1 MIRLDRIELLHW
13 DIQPHQMLPL
23 SPGVNLLTGENGA
36 GKTSILDAIKVV
48 LGAPRLEGERSVN
61 GYLLK
66 QARGVAMIRLL
77 LDNRAE
83 PGTRRRPL
91 DALGEYGKDTVTLA
105 VVFHAEDEKEYRR
118 EYYILD
124 GDRSPLAPGTKSAR
138 ALESAAA
145 YRERLNKVGLGN
157 RYLKLL
163 CLPQGQIASLC
174 RHDGVKL
181 FEYLFD
187 IIGGQEVKATWA
199 ERLRELGEARRS
211 HDEAQQALEHAR
223 VQLVLL
229 SARAK
234 RYEEFLAVEQDLVAV
249 GHARPHARRREPL
262 LRRGRLQKDLE
273 GLETMLDALSE
284 QLKAASQQAK
294 DARLALVG
302 LKDQQAALHKELRQR
317 RQTKE
322 EQVGQYST
330 LKLRVEQFEALRDEV
345 AAVVP
350 VDPAALRLEADA
362 ARQRLAEGLAAAKK
376 RASDVATNERALA
389 QVARGLMPYPD
400 EVEALR
406 DRLRQVGIPH
416 HLLAEVVDIEEKEP
430 FRPAIEAYL
439 GRLRFAILVQ
449 DPDSFTEAASIARA
463 MRYPHGVLAPDVRGS
478 SPADEQGLL
487 PLLSIKEPR
496 YQPLLARILRR
507 VMPGE
512 PPRLPAEGETQS
524 GAGRLVPS
532 RHGEHLARD
541 GFVLSR
547 LEARVDSVED
557 TFLGRGALQ
566 QRCEVF
572 RDQRAALQGDE
583 AEWQQAEDDLR
594 TEIANTETAI
604 TMQTRRQMWEAAR
617 QEYQRLL
624 RERDVAAAAIS
635 GLQSGMD
642 EGEERHAAGQTEA
655 ERLNRVLGDAEN
667 QIETVGEQR
676 EAKEDA
682 VRQRREDLGD
692 IERDLAGYLQELLP
706 APGPPA
712 QQLLAD
718 DLSPRTMETMQKDRR
733 ERLTSFR
740 SEERD
745 PLLPTNHARQQSE
758 VEAVAARLKQIE
770 AAGKQTQDAAEEAQE
785 QYQQFTRRV
794 FRHYFARLRDAG
806 SALDF
811 AIDGKLAPLPTGDF
825 ACEVRVGVGQK
836 APVHYRSEDLS
847 GGQKA
852 ALSILMG
859 MSAVSLESDG
869 PGFFL
874 IDEPFS
880 QSDLS
885 KINEL
890 GWFLRRTG
898 SQYLVSMPTSADVEQ
913 CGEWLS
919 ATWICTKTR
928 GGVDERGRLVL
939 APPVKLALAA
949 GARDG

>member
-23 SPGVNLLTGENGA
+23 SHGVNLLTGENGA

-77 LDNRAE
+77 LDNRADS
-83 PGTRRRPL
+83 GTKRRPL
-91 DALGEYGKDTVTLA
+91 DALGEYSKDVVTLA
-105 VVFHAEDEKEYRR
+105 VVFRAEDEKEYRR

-124 GDRSPLAPGTKSAR
+124 GDRSPLAPGGKPAR
-138 ALESAAA
+138 VLESAAA
-145 YRERLNKVGLGN
+145 YRERLHKVGLGN

-174 RHDGVKL
+174 RHDGAKL

-187 IIGGQEVKATWA
+187 IIGGQEVKATWV

-211 HDEAQQALEHAR
+211 HEEAQTALEHAR
-223 VQLVLL
+223 GQLVVL
-229 SARAK
+229 SARAT
-234 RYEEFLAVEQDLVAV
+234 RYEEFLKLQRELAAIDQVL
-249 GHARPHARRREPL
+249 PHARREDLL
-262 LRRGRLQKDLE
+262 LRRERLQKELD
-273 GLETMLDALSE
+273 GLATSLDELSD

-294 DARLALVG
+294 DARSVLSE
-302 LKDQQAALHKELRQR
+302 LKGQQAALQEEIKER
-317 RQTKE
+317 RRAKE
-322 EQVGQYST
+322 HRVGQHSE
-330 LKLRVEQFEALRDEV
+330 LKLRVEQLEAVRDEV
-345 AAVVP
+345 ATVEP
-350 VDPAALRLEADA
+350 VDPAVLRHEADE
-362 ARQRLAEGLAAAKK
+362 ARQRLAAGLVAAQG
-376 RASDVATNERALA
+376 RAGALA
-389 QVARGLMPYPD
+389 GLDQALGQIAKGLLPYPK

-406 DRLRQVGIPH
+406 DRLRQASIPH
-416 HLLAEVVDIEEKEP
+416 HLLADVVDIDDAEP

-449 DPDSFTEAASIARA
+449 DPDSFTEAARIAREA
-463 MRYPHGVLAPDVRGS
+463 RYPHGVLAPDVRGS

-507 VMPGE
+507 VLPGE
-512 PPRLPAEGETQS
+512 PPMAPVEG
-524 GAGRLVPS
+524 GAGRLVPP
-532 RHGEHLARD
+532 RHGEHLAQD
-541 GFVLSR
+541 GFLLSR
-547 LEARVDSVED
+547 IEARVDSTERM
-557 TFLGRGALQ
+557 FLGRSALHMRREEINA
-566 QRCEVF
+566 QR
-572 RDQRAALQGDE
+572 DALLGEEED
-583 AEWQQAEDDLR
+583 WQQAEGTLR
-594 TEIANTETAI
+594 TKIGRLEAALAL
-604 TMQTRRQMWEAAR
+604 QHRRLEWEAAR
-617 QEYQRLL
+617 PEHQRLL
-624 RERDVAAAAIS
+624 GERDVAAADVS
-635 GLQSGMD
+635 TLQSEI
-642 EGEERHAAGQTEA
+642 EGREARLAACQSKA
-655 ERLNRVLGDAEN
+655 ERLNHDLGDAGN
-667 QIETVGEQR
+667 QLKTVGQKLDETQ
-676 EAKEDA
+676 ELA
-682 VRQRREDLGD
+682 RQRRGDLGV
-692 IERDLAGYLQELLP
+692 IETDLAGYPSESLP
-706 APGPPA
+706 VLGPSA
-712 QQLLAD
+712 RELLAD
-718 DLSPRTMETMQKDRR
+718 DPAPRTLEMMQKDRR
-733 ERLTSFR
+733 TRLAGFR
-740 SEERD
+740 PEECD

-758 VEAVAARLKQIE
+758 VDAVTARLEQIE
-770 AAGKQTQDAAEEAQE
+770 ADRQKTQAAAEEAQE

-806 SALDF
+806 TALDF
-811 AIDGKLAPLPTGDF
+811 ALDGKLAPLPTGDF

-859 MSAVSLESDG
+859 MTAVSLESEG

-880 QSDLS
+880 QSDLN

-928 GGVDERGRLVL
+928 GGVDGRGRPVL